1 MGSLLLFIS
10 AILATVLVSRQARRV
25 KKEQRRVKFGGH
37 PIQHSLDPY
46 SLAFLAGGPRRV
58 VNTAVAVLVSQGRVR
73 ISRDGT
79 VTAVRGMSGAPA
91 ERVEQEVLDLAAG
104 VNGRPLADIRRTVAV
119 GPALTGI
126 DYGLRGQ
133 GLVVADSALN
143 SARRANTRLRWLIA
157 IPGLLV
163 PVSIVT
169 MALGWFDFV
178 VWNVLTLVLSLLTWI
193 IAMASAAGN
202 AKENRSVLTQ
212 AGHAALRAAQARH
225 PRTRELAYAHNGGND
240 STIALYG
247 LAIYTGPGHAEIQHG
262 GGGGCGAGACGGA
275 VGSDSGWGSGSDFG
289 GGDFGG
295 GGGSDSGGGGGDS
308 GGGSSCGGGGC
319 GGGCGGS

>member
-10 AILATVLVSRQARRV
+10 AILATTLVTRQARRV
-25 KKEQRRVKFGGH
+25 KKEQRRVKAGNHH
-37 PIQHSLDPY
+37 PQNPPDSY

-58 VNTAVAVLVSQGRVR
+58 VNTAIAVLVSQSRVR

-104 VNGRPLADIRRTVAV
+104 ANGRSLADIRRTVAV

-143 SARRANTRLRWLIA
+143 SARRANTKLRWLIA
-157 IPGLLV
+157 IPALLV

-169 MALGWFDFV
+169 LALGWFDFV

-193 IAMASAAGN
+193 IAMAVASSN
-202 AKENRSVLTQ
+202 ARENHSVLTQ
-212 AGHAALRAAQARH
+212 AGHEVLKAAKLRY
-225 PRTRELAYAHNGGND
+225 PRTRELAYAHTGGND
-240 STIALYG
+240 STLALYG
-247 LAIYTGPGHAEIQHG
+247 LAIYTGPGHAEISHHG
-262 GGGGCGAGACGGA
+262 AGGCGGGACGGA
-275 VGSDSGWGSGSDFG
+275 VGADSGWGSGSDFG

-295 GGGSDSGGGGGDS
+295 GGGDSGGGGGDS